1 MRFKDVFAI
10 IGPAM
15 VGPSSSHTAGAAR
28 LGRAARMLHE
38 RQPQVAVITLY
49 GSFAETYRGHGTD
62 VALVGGLLGY
72 DTDDPRIPIAMTEA
86 ERAGMQ
92 VTFRESA
99 EHMPHPN
106 TVKLE
111 LRSGGSETVVI
122 GASIG
127 GGNIEVGYV
136 DGFDVRFSGVYP
148 TLVLTHEDR
157 TGFLAVVTTL
167 LAALQI
173 NIGYMIVD
181 RKGRKGEAMTVIE
194 TDSPLAA
201 EGLASLAALPGVQR
215 VRTVD
220 LTAEDDASS
229 ASPQSAAEGH
239 AATAGDTADGTGTAD
254 IQGGRP

>member
-1 MRFKDVFAI
+1 MRFKDVFSI

-28 LGRAARMLHE
+28 LGRSARMLHE
-38 RQPQVAVITLY
+38 RQPQEVAITLY

-72 DTDDPRIPIAMTEA
+72 EPDDPRIPTAFEEA
-86 ERAGMQ
+86 ERAGMK
-92 VTFRESA
+92 VTFTQSA

-111 LRSGGSETVVI
+111 LRGGTGSGGADAAGETVMI

-127 GGNIEVGYV
+127 GGNIEVGSV

-157 TGFLAVVTTL
+157 TGFLAVVTAL
-167 LAALQI
+167 LAAMKI

-181 RKGRKGEAMTVIE
+181 RKGRLADAMTVIE

-201 EGLASLAALPGVQR
+201 EGMAALAALPGVKR
-215 VRTVD
+215 VRCVD
-220 LTAEDDASS
+220 LTAGTPEREKA
-229 ASPQSAAEGH
+229 PQ
-239 AATAGDTADGTGTAD
+239 TADER
-254 IQGGRP
+254 GGERA

>member
-38 RQPQVAVITLY
+38 GQPQEAAITLY

-72 DTDDPRIPIAMTEA
+72 DTDDPRIPIALSEA
-86 ERAGMQ
+86 ERAGMK
-92 VTFRESA
+92 VTFSAGA

-111 LRSGGSETVVI
+111 LRGGACKETVVV

-136 DGFDVRFSGVYP
+136 DGFDVRLSGVYP

-157 TGFLAVVTTL
+157 TGFLAVVTAL

-181 RKGRKGEAMTVIE
+181 RKGRQAEAMTVIE
-194 TDSPLAA
+194 TDSPLTA
-201 EGLASLAALPGVQR
+201 EGLAALASLPGVTR

-220 LTAEDDASS
+220 LTEAGPGGPAGVME
-229 ASPQSAAEGH
+229 QTSAAAEED
-239 AATAGDTADGTGTAD
+239 AGREEQA
-254 IQGGRP
+254 